1 MLLIDLTAFVILVAV
16 CAYGVLAGADF
27 GGGVWD
33 LFARGPRKMEQRAAI
48 ARAMA
53 PVWEANHVWLIFVIV
68 LLFTALPGAFAL
80 LVTALFIPFHLA
92 LIGIVLRGA
101 AFVFRAHAPRA
112 RDGAVGPGAG
122 AAGAAEVTRFARH
135 TGVVFG
141 VASTVTPLLLGMA
154 LGSVSAGR
162 IEGELPGIDSGMGAL
177 AISLAWLSPIAL
189 FTGLLALA
197 LCAYVAA
204 VFLAW
209 ECQARGE
216 RGLTED
222 FRDRALYTGGVVVA
236 LSVCVIPLLAHEAPS
251 LARSLFTWR
260 ALPVVLTG
268 GVAALVAGFA
278 LLRRHMHLA
287 RIATVVQIAA
297 LLGGWGLAQYPYVL
311 YPSLTL
317 AQAAAPD
324 TTLRFLL
331 VSMPFAALLLG
342 PSLWLL
348 FRVFKQRGRLR
359 A

>member
-1 MLLIDLTAFVILVAV
+1 MPLIDLAAFVILVAV

-33 LFARGPRKMEQRAAI
+33 LFAHGPRKKEQRAAI

-92 LIGIVLRGA
+92 LVGIVLRGA

-112 RDGAVGPGAG
+112 
-122 AAGAAEVTRFARH
+122 AAGTGEVSRFSRH
-135 TGVVFG
+135 TGVIFG
-141 VASTVTPLLLGMA
+141 VASTVTPLLMGMA

-162 IEGELPGIDSGMGAL
+162 IETSPPGTAPVAD
-177 AISLAWLSPIAL
+177 SLAWLSPMAL

-209 ECQARGE
+209 ESQVRGDT
-216 RGLTED
+216 GLTED
-222 FRDRALYTGGVVVA
+222 FRHRALRTGGVVVA
-236 LSVCVIPLLAHEAPS
+236 LTVCVIPLLAHEAPS
-251 LARSLFTWR
+251 LARALFTVR
-260 ALPVVLTG
+260 AFPVVLTG

-278 LLRRHMHLA
+278 LLRRHLHLA

-331 VSMPFAALLLG
+331 ASLPFAALLLG

-348 FRVFKQRGRLR
+348 FRVFKQRDRLR
-359 A
+359 E

>member
-1 MLLIDLTAFVILVAV
+1 MPLIDVVAFVILVAV

-33 LFARGPRKMEQRAAI
+33 LFARGPRKKEHRAAI

-92 LIGIVLRGA
+92 LVGIVLRGA

-112 RDGAVGPGAG
+112 NANVDAG
-122 AAGAAEVTRFARH
+122 GEGNDEVTRFVRH

-154 LGSVSAGR
+154 MGSVSAGR
-162 IEGELPGIDSGMGAL
+162 LAGGGAPSAAGWLP
-177 AISLAWLSPIAL
+177 PIAL

-209 ECQARGE
+209 EAEARGDA
-216 RGLTED
+216 LLAED
-222 FRDRALYTGGVVVA
+222 FRHRALRTGGVVVA
-236 LSVCVIPLLAHEAPS
+236 LSVCVIPLLAHQAPS
-251 LARSLFTWR
+251 LALALFSPR
-260 ALPVVLTG
+260 ALPVVLLG
-268 GVAALVAGFA
+268 GVAALVAGGA
-278 LLRRHMHLA
+278 LLRRRLHLA
-287 RIATVVQIAA
+287 RIATVVQITC
-297 LLGGWGLAQYPYVL
+297 LLGGWGLAQYPYVV
-311 YPSLTL
+311 YPTLTL

-324 TTLRFLL
+324 PTLRFILGSL
-331 VSMPFAALLLG
+331 PFAALLLG

-348 FRVFKQRGRLR
+348 FRVFKHRDRLD
-359 A
+359 APGGAGH

>member
-1 MLLIDLTAFVILVAV
+1 MPLIDVATFLLLVAV

-33 LFARGPRKMEQRAAI
+33 LFARGPRKKEQRAAI

-68 LLFTALPGAFAL
+68 LLFTALPGAFSL

-92 LIGIVLRGA
+92 LVGIVMRGA

-112 RDGAVGPGAG
+112 DP
-122 AAGAAEVTRFARH
+122 GAAEVTRFVRH
-135 TGVVFG
+135 TGVIFG

-154 LGSVSAGR
+154 LGAVSAGD
-162 IEGELPGIDSGMGAL
+162 IKTSA
-177 AISLAWLSPIAL
+177 SLGWLSPMAL
-189 FTGLLALA
+189 FTGFLALA

-209 ECQARGE
+209 ESHVRGDDA
-216 RGLTED
+216 LAED
-222 FRDRALYTGGVVVA
+222 FRHRALRTGGVVVA
-236 LSVCVIPLLAHEAPS
+236 LAVCVTPLLEHEAPA
-251 LARSLFTWR
+251 LGRGLFTAR
-260 ALPVVLTG
+260 ALPVVVIGGISALT
-268 GVAALVAGFA
+268 AGYA
-278 LLRRHMHLA
+278 LLRRHLHLA
-287 RIATVVQIAA
+287 RIAAVVQIVS

-311 YPSLTL
+311 YPSVTL

-331 VSMPFAALLLG
+331 GSLPFAALLLG

-348 FRVFKQRGRLR
+348 FRVFKQRDRLR
-359 A
+359 S